1 WRRGS
6 APRSTASTPPPSAR
20 WPRGAS
26 RSTGAGCACYHPRM
40 ADLDAR
46 YRLLH
51 GEREAARAELKRLAS
66 SGKDVV
72 VVSACL
78 CGVRCRFDG
87 RDNRMDEVVA
97 RAAAEGEV
105 LPLCPGVL
113 AGFGTPR
120 PAISFSADGKKAHDS
135 KGSDVTA
142 TLEAGARLADLFA
155 QEAGAKRAVLKERSP
170 SCGIQQVFGPDGVMA
185 GEGRFTA

>member
-1 WRRGS
+1 
-6 APRSTASTPPPSAR
+6 
-20 WPRGAS
+20 
-26 RSTGAGCACYHPRM
+26 M
-40 ADLDAR
+40 LDVDSR

-51 GEREAARAELKRLAS
+51 GEREAARAELKRLAA
-66 SGKDVV
+66 SGKEVV

-87 RDNRMDEVVA
+87 RDKRMDEVVA
-97 RAAAEGEV
+97 RAAAEAEI
-105 LPLCPGVL
+105 LPLCPEVL

-120 PAISFSADGKKAHDS
+120 PAISFSADAKQARDP

-155 QEAGAKRAVLKERSP
+155 EEAGARRALLKERSP
-170 SCGIQQVFGPDGVMA
+170 SCGVNQVFGPEGVMS
-185 GEGRFTA
+185 GEGRFAARLKKRGLPVVSEEE

>member
-1 WRRGS
+1 
-6 APRSTASTPPPSAR
+6 
-20 WPRGAS
+20 
-26 RSTGAGCACYHPRM
+26 M

-66 SGKDVV
+66 SGREVV

-78 CGVRCRFDG
+78 CGIRCRFDG
-87 RDNRMDEVVA
+87 RDKRMDEVVA
-97 RAAAEGEV
+97 RAVPAESGAEV
-105 LPLCPGVL
+105 LPLCPEVL

-120 PAISFSADGKKAHDS
+120 PAISFSADGKKAHDK
-135 KGSDVTA
+135 KGNDVTA

-155 QEAGAKRAVLKERSP
+155 QEAGAKRALLKERSP
-170 SCGIQQVFGPDGVMA
+170 SCGVKTVFGPDGVMD
-185 GEGRFTA
+185 GEGRFAARLNKRGLGVTSEEE